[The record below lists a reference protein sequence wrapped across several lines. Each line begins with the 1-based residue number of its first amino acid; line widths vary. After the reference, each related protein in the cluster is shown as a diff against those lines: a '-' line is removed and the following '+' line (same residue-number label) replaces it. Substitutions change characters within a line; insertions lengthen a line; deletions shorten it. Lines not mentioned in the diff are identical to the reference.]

1 MTDQPDRS
9 QNLMDRPPGVQCTA
23 RSKTTGKRCGKA
35 AMLGGNV
42 CRAHGGAAPQTRA
55 KAQRRLQQAADVLVQ
70 RLLGLAL
77 DGDVPDAVALAA
89 IRDAL
94 DRAGMSAK
102 HAVEVSVEPRP
113 WEKIFAGIDRTPRE
127 DHKHAEPPA
136 LPASAE
142 PATADADVID
152 AELVEPDAE
161 TAATPP
167 EPPAAP
173 RKPPP
178 WHGDL
183 PETADGPAAA
193 RRKRPGTGLMTIEE
207 ASAEQAAIPQGTR
220 RIRSRRV

>member
-1 MTDQPDRS
+1 
-9 QNLMDRPPGVQCTA
+9 MDRPPGVQCTA

-77 DGDVPDAVALAA
+77 DGDVPDTVALAA

-102 HAVEVSVEPRP
+102 QAVEVSVEPKP
-113 WEKIFAGIDRTPRE
+113 WEKIFAGIERTPRE

-136 LPASAE
+136 LAASAE
-142 PATADADVID
+142 PTDDTEAAVID
-152 AELVEPDAE
+152 AEVIEPDAE
-161 TAATPP
+161 PAATPP

-173 RKPPP
+173 RRPPP

-183 PETADGPAAA
+183 AETADGPVAA

-207 ASAEQAAIPQGTR
+207 AAAEQAAIPQSTR